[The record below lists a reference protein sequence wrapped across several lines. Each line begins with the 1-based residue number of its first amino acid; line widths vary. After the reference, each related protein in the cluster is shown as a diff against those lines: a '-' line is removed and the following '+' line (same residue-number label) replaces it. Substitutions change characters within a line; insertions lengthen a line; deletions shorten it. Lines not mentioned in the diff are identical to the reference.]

1 MLKKQIL
8 ICLLAIF
15 ALALPTFAAE
25 IKLYPITYD
34 IKVNLIEVDNSGY
47 INVDGITY
55 FELSDYNIKTLTSD
69 IEGFRKLIIN
79 DDIRKVNDKE
89 YLPLSYSNCRKY
101 GIKLTFSKE
110 EGLGLFLNSNSF
122 KINSYYA
129 ISSYDQFTNFKNNG
143 RFQTHDMISFGWA
156 RLGAEDDSLKL
167 YSKSSSTNS
176 FYIPRGHEDLIDS
189 IKNYNLKKY
198 FSIYA
203 EDNYDVIFGDIN
215 KTSDMIVT
223 SLSELKLTKLDA
235 VTLDFEK
242 MPSEYYAKYSELINM
257 TSKKLQASGYKLAIA
272 SSPRDGFEYSDFID
286 NIEFIIFMA
295 HDYDP
300 KISTNTLTK
309 NDVILGPLA
318 PASRVEFDVSSLLKK
333 VGSNNSEKIILQ
345 INSASSQWQVKNGEI
360 LNKYS
365 YKPTYAMIL
374 QRIDKELAK
383 GRDLTD
389 VIRIDT
395 DSKSPYIYYED
406 GDVKNFIWI
415 ESEKSVDQKANIAL
429 RYSLGGISIW
439 RLGNIPSDNNHGID
453 IERSIDNLAKKIK
466 N

>member
-8 ICLLAIF
+8 ICLLAILS
-15 ALALPTFAAE
+15 LAFPAYGAE
-25 IKLYPITYD
+25 IKVYPITYD

-55 FELSDYNIKTLTSD
+55 FELSDYNIKTLSSD
-69 IEGFRKLIIN
+69 IEGFRKSVSS
-79 DDIRKVNDKE
+79 DDIRKVDDKN
-89 YLPLSYSNCRKY
+89 YLPLSYSNCKKY
-101 GIKLTFSKE
+101 GIKLIFSKE
-110 EGLGLFLNSNSF
+110 EGLGLFLNNDRF

-129 ISSYDQFTNFKNNG
+129 ISSYEQFTSFKNNG

-167 YSKSSSTNS
+167 YSKSSATNS

-203 EDNYDVIFGDIN
+203 EDNYEAIFGDIA

-223 SLSELKLTKLDA
+223 SLSDLKLTKLDG

-242 MPSEYYAKYSELINM
+242 MPSEYYSKYTELINM
-257 TSKKLQASGYKLAIA
+257 TSEKLKASGFKLAIA
-272 SSPRDGFEYSDFID
+272 SSPRDGFDYVDFTD
-286 NIEFIIFMA
+286 SIEFIIFMA

-318 PASRVEFDVSSLLKK
+318 PASRVESDVSSLLKK
-333 VGSNNSEKIILQ
+333 VGINNSDKIILQ
-345 INSASSQWQVKNGEI
+345 INSASSQWQVQNGVI

-383 GRDLTD
+383 GRDLND
-389 VIRIDT
+389 IIRIDA

-406 GDVKNFIWI
+406 EDIKNFIWI

-429 RYSLGGISIW
+429 RYSLGGISLW

-453 IERSIDNLAKKIK
+453 IEKSIDNLAKKTK